1 MPYLRFIFRLTVLLC
16 AMVLIL
22 PLVLLTILIAQ
33 KINNRL
39 LNKNI
44 LNLWSH
50 LLCRI
55 CGLKVVKKGDTYH
68 QPVLVVANHI
78 SWLDIPVI
86 HSYMLVGFVAKAE
99 IAEWP
104 IMGWIVKIGETL
116 FIKRGQQASRKRVL
130 QTIDTRLSEG
140 RSVALFP
147 EGKAT
152 DGEQLGRFHRQL
164 MQAAIETQVPIQ
176 AIAIKYIK
184 RNGQRNK
191 SIGFKADET
200 FIQNVFRVLSLPS
213 STVELNFCQE
223 VSTTNKSARE
233 TSIITRNQV
242 SKVLA
247 ENGYM

>member
-1 MPYLRFIFRLTVLLC
+1 MSYLRFIFRLTILLC
-16 AMVLIL
+16 AIVMLL
-22 PLVLLTILIAQ
+22 PLVLLIIVISQ
-33 KINNRL
+33 KTNNRP
-39 LNKNI
+39 LNKYI
-44 LNLWSH
+44 LNLWSRW
-50 LLCRI
+50 LCRI
-55 CGLKVVKKGDTYH
+55 CGLNLITKGDIYH
-68 QPVLVVANHI
+68 QPALIVANHI

-99 IAEWP
+99 IAQWP

-116 FIKRGQQASRKRVL
+116 FIKRGQQASRKQVL
-130 QTIDTRLSEG
+130 QTIDSRLSEG

-152 DGEQLGRFHRQL
+152 DGEHLGRFHRQL

-184 RNGQRNK
+184 RNGERNK
-191 SIGFKADET
+191 NIGFQSDET
-200 FIQNVFRVLSLPS
+200 FLHNVFRILSLPS

-223 VSTTNKSARE
+223 VSTTDKSARE
-233 TSIITRNQV
+233 TAIITRNQV
-242 SKVLA
+242 SKVLT